1 VDIPVGFAASLAGE
15 TNRRGVPHGCH
26 VHALHAGSR
35 EPLDELFLGFTEQV
49 VWV

>member
-1 VDIPVGFAASLAGE
+1 MDVTCTHCMPAAG
-15 TNRRGVPHGCH
+15 
-26 VHALHAGSR
+26 